1 MRNVKGHYDGNVVVL
16 EEPAPLNY
24 HGEVV
29 VGFPEPEATPTA
41 PERVFHW
48 LQRAPDDTFEGSFA
62 DEVIRQRRM
71 E

>member
-1 MRNVKGHYDGNVVVL
+1 MRSVKGRYDGSVVVL
-16 EEPAPLNY
+16 EEPAPLDY
-24 HGEVV
+24 KGEVV
-29 VGFPEPEATPTA
+29 VGFPEPEPAPPA

-48 LQRAPDDTFEGSFA
+48 LQRAPGDTFEGSFA